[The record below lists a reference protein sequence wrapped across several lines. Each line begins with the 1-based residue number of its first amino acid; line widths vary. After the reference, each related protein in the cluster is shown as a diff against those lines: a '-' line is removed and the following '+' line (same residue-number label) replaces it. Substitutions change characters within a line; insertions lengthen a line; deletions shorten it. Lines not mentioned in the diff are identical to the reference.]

1 MFVSS
6 AWEDMLKAYNLP
18 GYKPSTLDI
27 YKGIDPWI
35 TTTISDIL
43 NQGWRMRNK
52 IEKLLVMVKTFTL
65 SEMDASVMLV
75 DPSGEM
81 RDFNSHIYA
90 NLNQVAV
97 FSFSSESLYIN
108 ITAPNIDRI
117 FQPRAPVYL
126 LSQESSPRSGDSQ
139 ILSSPDLSQRKR
151 RLAVEQG
158 SQDGRGP
165 SGAIPV
171 LSSSEPPSNAKSQDS
186 ITSIG
191 SSPLKRRIISPSPT
205 PDWASTQPRASQNPF
220 VRRPNASSQGS
231 SGPNHAHG
239 SQNIQDLHPLSP
251 IVSSQE
257 SEHGIQFQ
265 SLMPTFGHGTN
276 KAPQQSQMA
285 TPIFSVGAPT
295 PRVPP
300 VSALATSSVM
310 PRSSLASFAA
320 PANLRKR
327 SSPKSSSSSAPSSK
341 SPSLGSIAAPSAV
354 RGSNWSDTN
363 QSSGLQGS
371 PDWPDDLDNILFEE
385 ELATSEVPLHRN
397 ATNTTAGGANHAP
410 PPPQVQPQPQ
420 PSVADDDLDLLFG
433 GLDENELLDDF

>member
-35 TTTISDIL
+35 TTAISDIL

-52 IEKLLVMVKTFTL
+52 IEKLLVMV
-65 SEMDASVMLV
+65 
-75 DPSGEM
+75 
-81 RDFNSHIYA
+81 
-90 NLNQVAV
+90 AV

-108 ITAPNIDRI
+108 ITAANIDRI
-117 FQPRAPVYL
+117 FQPRASVYL
-126 LSQESSPRSGDSQ
+126 LSQKSSSRSGDSQ

-158 SQDGRGP
+158 SQDSRSS
-165 SGAIPV
+165 SGAISV
-171 LSSSEPPSNAKSQDS
+171 LSSSESPSNAESQDS
-186 ITSIG
+186 IRSIG

-220 VRRPNASSQGS
+220 VRRPNVSSQGS

-239 SQNIQDLHPLSP
+239 SQNIQDLHSLSP

-257 SEHGIQFQ
+257 SEQGIQFQ

-276 KAPQQSQMA
+276 KTPQQSQMT

-295 PRVPP
+295 PRMPP

-327 SSPKSSSSSAPSSK
+327 SSPRSSSSSAPSSK
-341 SPSLGSIAAPSAV
+341 SPSLGSIAAPSSV
-354 RGSNWSDTN
+354 RGFNWSDTN

-397 ATNTTAGGANHAP
+397 NATNTTAGGANPAP